1 MKTPVRNILSHTPYI
16 ILFVVTVI
24 LFSHLECHHKP
35 LPIAADTITDI
46 SVKADTISITHNH
59 YIPAPPPD
67 TIIHNDTI
75 FPDTSAIL
83 ADYFALKIYNRT
95 LLNDSTGKIS
105 LLDSLQFNSIRGSQF
120 SAVLFQKHNVERIT
134 QTVYQPQTQN
144 AKIFAGFTLGA
155 SYPLNN
161 TKPILAPQVSILTKK
176 DHLYSIAYDPIN
188 KAIYVNSL
196 LKINKKKYSSIIENF

>member
-46 SVKADTISITHNH
+46 SVKADTITITHNH

-120 SAVLFQKHNVERIT
+120 SAVLFQKHTVERIT
-134 QTVYQPQTQN
+134 HTVYQPQTQK
-144 AKIFAGFTLGA
+144 AKIFAGLTLGA

-161 TKPILAPQVSILTKK
+161 TKPILAPQVSLLTKK
-176 DHLYSIAYDPIN
+176 DHLYSVSYNLFNRSAAISILWKLSYPIRQ
-188 KAIYVNSL
+188 Y
-196 LKINKKKYSSIIENF
+196 